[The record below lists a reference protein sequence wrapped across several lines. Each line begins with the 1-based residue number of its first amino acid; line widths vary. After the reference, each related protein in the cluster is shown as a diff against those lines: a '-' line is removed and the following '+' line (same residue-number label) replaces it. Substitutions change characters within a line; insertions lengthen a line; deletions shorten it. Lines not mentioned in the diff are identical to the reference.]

1 MQFSLTEEHAQ
12 VAATVRQLLTDGA
25 HNADN
30 ASSADSAPAAP
41 DRLNGDL
48 LATLAKLD
56 LLGLAV
62 PEALGGA
69 GATTLEL
76 VVLAEEIGAALPLV
90 PFAASAVV
98 STLVLAAHEEPEAHA
113 ALSRL
118 VDGTATST
126 TAWMTFPGELR
137 TGSPAGTVN
146 LRLADG
152 AVSGELVAIPFGADA
167 DFLLVFVN
175 DTTALLDLTS
185 PGVRRTRTA
194 SFDLSEPTASITLDG
209 VPPLFLSTPAQTAK
223 AIRRVAPAILTA
235 LAGELLGTGRQAL
248 DNAIA
253 YANQREQFGR
263 VIGSFQAL
271 KHMLADRYVQLE
283 AARGLVH
290 YAAWACEGPQP
301 GAELAARGA
310 LAAASD
316 AALAAAADNLQTHGG
331 IGFTWE
337 QSAHRYLRRARARRS
352 LLGTPA
358 RQLDHIAERILTPAR
373 G

>member
-12 VAATVRQLLTDGA
+12 VAATVRQLL
-25 HNADN
+25 ADD
-30 ASSADSAPAAP
+30 ADHAPATP
-41 DRLNGDL
+41 HRLNRGL

-62 PEALGGA
+62 LEALGGA

-98 STLVLAAHEEPEAHA
+98 STLVLAAHDEPEAHD

-126 TAWMTFPGELR
+126 TAWTTFPGKLR
-137 TGSPAGTVN
+137 TGSVATTEN
-146 LRLADG
+146 LRLVDG
-152 AVSGELVAIPFGADA
+152 AVSGELTAIPFGADA
-167 DFLLVFVN
+167 DFLLLFVTGPAA
-175 DTTALLDLTS
+175 TTALLDLTAS
-185 PGVRRTRTA
+185 GVRRTRTA

-209 VPPLFLSTPAQTAK
+209 VAPLFLSTPAQTADVV
-223 AIRRVAPAILTA
+223 RRVAPAVLTA
-235 LAGELLGTGRQAL
+235 LAAELLGTGRQAL
-248 DNAIA
+248 DNAVA
-253 YANQREQFGR
+253 YAKQREQFGR
-263 VIGSFQAL
+263 AIGSFQAL
-271 KHMLADRYVQLE
+271 KHLLADRYVQLE

-290 YAAWACEGPQP
+290 YAAWACHEP
-301 GAELAARGA
+301 GAELAARTA

-358 RQLDHIAERILTPAR
+358 QQLDHIAERILTPAR